1 MTNNTY
7 QLAEEAIKLIKS
19 GDRVFLHGSAA
30 TPLHI
35 VNTLI
40 KHKSNYE
47 NVELV
52 SITLQGVDLNQVDL
66 EGHFYINS
74 LFVSSSTRE
83 AVNSSRGDYVPV
95 FLSEIPGLFKNGYLP
110 IDVAIIHVSPPDKHG
125 YCSLGTSVDIA
136 RTAMHCAKKVIA
148 QVNPQMP
155 RVHGD
160 AFVAF
165 STFDAAVWVDEQLP
179 QISYANGHNEI
190 TNKIGEIVAGMIED
204 GSTLQM
210 GIGTIPDAVLRN
222 LTNHKHLGI
231 HTEMFSDG
239 VVPLIE
245 NGVIDNSRK
254 KIVPGYCVT
263 SFLLGTDKLYHFVDD
278 NPIVKALDIDYVN
291 DVGIIRQNPKV
302 IGINSAIELDITG
315 QVCADSIGTLQ
326 YSGIGGQIDF
336 IRGASLS
343 EGGKPIIALP
353 SVTGKGVS
361 RIVPFLKKGAGVVTT
376 RGHIHWVV
384 TEYGAVNL
392 YGLNMEQRARE
403 LIKIAH
409 PMHHDML
416 EAGFKERFGN

>member
-1 MTNNTY
+1 MTNYTY
-7 QLAEEAIKLIKS
+7 QPAEEAIKLIKS

-52 SITLQGVDLNQVDL
+52 SITLQGVDLNQADL

-83 AVNSSRGDYVPV
+83 AVNSSRGDYLPV

-110 IDVAIIHVSPPDKHG
+110 IEVAMIHVSPPDKHG

-136 RTAMHCAKKVIA
+136 RTAMNCAKKVIA

-160 AFVAF
+160 AFVEF
-165 STFDAAVWVDEQLP
+165 TKFDAAVWVDEQLP
-179 QISYANGHNEI
+179 QISYANGHNDI

-254 KIVPGYCVT
+254 KIVPGY
-263 SFLLGTDKLYHFVDD
+263 
-278 NPIVKALDIDYVN
+278 
-291 DVGIIRQNPKV
+291 
-302 IGINSAIELDITG
+302 
-315 QVCADSIGTLQ
+315 
-326 YSGIGGQIDF
+326 
-336 IRGASLS
+336 
-343 EGGKPIIALP
+343 
-353 SVTGKGVS
+353 
-361 RIVPFLKKGAGVVTT
+361 
-376 RGHIHWVV
+376 
-384 TEYGAVNL
+384 
-392 YGLNMEQRARE
+392 
-403 LIKIAH
+403 
-409 PMHHDML
+409 
-416 EAGFKERFGN
+416 